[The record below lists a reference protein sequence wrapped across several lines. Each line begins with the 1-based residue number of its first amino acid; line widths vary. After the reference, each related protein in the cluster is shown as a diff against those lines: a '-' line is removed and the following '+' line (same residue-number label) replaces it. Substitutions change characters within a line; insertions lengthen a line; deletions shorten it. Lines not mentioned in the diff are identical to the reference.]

1 MKVSAEKIE
10 NQQVVLT
17 IEVVAA
23 ELDKAEERACK
34 RFAAQVNIPGF
45 RKGKAPRR
53 IVEQHVGKQAVLQ
66 EAFDYFIAPE
76 ALAEALKDQNMEDIV
91 TRPNIETVT
100 LEEGKDVVF
109 KATVVPRPEV
119 KLGEYKGLKIAKD
132 EVKVTDEDVEKQL
145 ESMAD
150 HQAKMVEAPEGAA
163 VQDGD
168 FTTLDFK
175 GFVDGEAFEGGE
187 GKDYPLQIGSH
198 SFIPGFE
205 EQLIGAK
212 VGEEKDV
219 NVKFPEE
226 YHAKELAGKDATFKC
241 TIRSIKHKEL
251 PAIDDAFAKAASKFE
266 TLDELKADIR
276 KNLTENAERKAE
288 NDRKAEA
295 LETASKNITVD
306 IPPVMVDNEVTRMLR
321 EMEMRLAQQGM
332 QLEQY
337 LQFAGTD
344 IAKLREQY
352 RETAEKNVR
361 TGLMLEEVAKEE
373 NIKVEAAIL
382 TKRSRSWPLLTA
394 LRRSRSRKSLLNRE
408 GSTIWLLPSCATRRC
423 SSSLTISLSNS
434 LWGYQL

>member
-45 RKGKAPRR
+45 RKGKAPRK
-53 IVEQHVGKQAVLQ
+53 IVEQHVGKQTVLQ

-76 ALAEALKDQNMEDIV
+76 ALADALKDQNMEDIV
-91 TRPNIETVT
+91 ARPKIEPVT
-100 LEEGKDVVF
+100 LEDGKDVVF

-132 EVKVTDEDVEKQL
+132 AVNVTDEDVQKQL
-145 ESMAD
+145 KSMAD
-150 HQAKMVEAPEGAA
+150 HQAKMVDAPEGAA

-168 FTTLDFK
+168 FTTLDFQ
-175 GFVDGEAFEGGE
+175 GFVDDEAFEGGE
-187 GKDYPLQIGSH
+187 GKDYPLQIGSK

-205 EQLIGAK
+205 DQLIGAK
-212 VGEEKDV
+212 IGEEKEV
-219 NVKFPEE
+219 QVKFPEE

-251 PAIDDAFAKAASKFE
+251 PAIDDEFAKSVSKFD
-266 TLDELKADIR
+266 TLDALKADIR
-276 KNLTENAERKAE
+276 KNLEANGERKAE
-288 NDRKAEA
+288 NDRKAKA
-295 LETASKNITVD
+295 IETATENTTVD
-306 IPPVMVDNEVTRMLR
+306 IPPVMIDNEVTRMVR

-361 TGLMLEEVAKEE
+361 TGLMLEEVAKAES
-373 NIKVEAAIL
+373 IKVEAADLDKEVETMAAAYGATPKQVKKIIAEQGRLNDLAATVLRNKTMQFIFDNL
-382 TKRSRSWPLLTA
+382 T
-394 LRRSRSRKSLLNRE
+394 E
-408 GSTIWLLPSCATRRC
+408 
-423 SSSLTISLSNS
+423 
-434 LWGYQL
+434 

>member
-45 RKGKAPRR
+45 RKGKAPRK
-53 IVEQHVGKQAVLQ
+53 IVEQHVGKQTVLQ

-76 ALAEALKDQNMEDIV
+76 ALADALKDQNMEDIV
-91 TRPNIETVT
+91 ARPKIEPVT
-100 LEEGKDVVF
+100 LEDGKDVVF

-132 EVKVTDEDVEKQL
+132 AVNVTDEDVQKQL
-145 ESMAD
+145 KSMAD
-150 HQAKMVEAPEGAA
+150 HQAKMVDAPEGAA

-168 FTTLDFK
+168 FTTLDFQ

-187 GKDYPLQIGSH
+187 GKDYPLQIGSK

-205 EQLIGAK
+205 DQLIGAK
-212 VGEEKDV
+212 IGEEKEV
-219 NVKFPEE
+219 QVKFPEE

-251 PAIDDAFAKAASKFE
+251 SAIDDEFAKSVSKFD
-266 TLDELKADIR
+266 TLDALKADIR
-276 KNLTENAERKAE
+276 KNLEANGERKAE
-288 NDRKAEA
+288 NDRKAKA
-295 LETASKNITVD
+295 IETATENTTVD
-306 IPPVMVDNEVTRMLR
+306 IPPVMIDNEVTRMVR

-361 TGLMLEEVAKEE
+361 TGLMLEEVAKAES
-373 NIKVEAAIL
+373 IKVEAADLDKEVETMAAAYGATPKQVKKIIAEQGRLNDLAATVLRNKTMQFIFDNL
-382 TKRSRSWPLLTA
+382 T
-394 LRRSRSRKSLLNRE
+394 E
-408 GSTIWLLPSCATRRC
+408 
-423 SSSLTISLSNS
+423 
-434 LWGYQL
+434 

>member
-10 NQQVVLT
+10 NQKVVLT

-34 RFAAQVNIPGF
+34 RFASQVNIPGF
-45 RKGKAPRR
+45 RKGKAPRK
-53 IVEQHVGKQAVLQ
+53 IVEQHVGKQMVLQ

-76 ALAEALKDQNMEDIV
+76 ALAEALKDQKMEDIV
-91 TRPNIETVT
+91 TRPDIETVT

-132 EVKVTDEDVEKQL
+132 EVKVTDEDVDNQL
-145 ESMAD
+145 KHMAD

-163 VQDGD
+163 VEDGD

-187 GKDYPLQIGSH
+187 GKDYPLQIGSN

-205 EQLIGAK
+205 TQLIGAK

-288 NDRKAEA
+288 A

-361 TGLMLEEVAKEE
+361 TGLMLEEVAKAE
-373 NIKVEAAIL
+373 NIKVEAADLDKEVEVMAAAYGATPKQVKKIIAEQGRL
-382 TKRSRSWPLLTA
+382 NDLAATV
-394 LRRSRSRKSLLNRE
+394 LRNKTMQFIFDNLAE
-408 GSTIWLLPSCATRRC
+408 
-423 SSSLTISLSNS
+423 
-434 LWGYQL
+434 

>member
-91 TRPNIETVT
+91 TRPDIETVT

-132 EVKVTDEDVEKQL
+132 EVKVTDEDVENQL
-145 ESMAD
+145 KSMAD

-187 GKDYPLQIGSH
+187 GKDYPLQIGSN

-205 EQLIGAK
+205 TQLIGAK

-361 TGLMLEEVAKEE
+361 TGLMLEEVAKAE
-373 NIKVEAAIL
+373 NIKVEAADLDKEVEVMAAAYGATPKQVKKIIAEQGRL
-382 TKRSRSWPLLTA
+382 NDLAATV
-394 LRRSRSRKSLLNRE
+394 LRNKTMQFIFDNLAE
-408 GSTIWLLPSCATRRC
+408 
-423 SSSLTISLSNS
+423 
-434 LWGYQL
+434 

>member
-10 NQQVVLT
+10 NQKVVLT

-34 RFAAQVNIPGF
+34 RFASQVNIPGF
-45 RKGKAPRR
+45 RKGKAPRK
-53 IVEQHVGKQAVLQ
+53 IVEQHVGKQTVLQ

-76 ALAEALKDQNMEDIV
+76 ALAEALKDQKMEDIV
-91 TRPNIETVT
+91 TRPDIETVT

-132 EVKVTDEDVEKQL
+132 EVKVTDEDVDNQL
-145 ESMAD
+145 KRMAD

-163 VQDGD
+163 VEDGD

-187 GKDYPLQIGSH
+187 GKDYPLQIGSN

-205 EQLIGAK
+205 TQLIGAK

-219 NVKFPEE
+219 NVEFPEE

-288 NDRKAEA
+288 NDRKSEA

-361 TGLMLEEVAKEE
+361 TGLMLEEVAKAE
-373 NIKVEAAIL
+373 NIKVEASDLDKEVEVMAAAYGATPKQVKKIIAEQGRL
-382 TKRSRSWPLLTA
+382 NDLAATV
-394 LRRSRSRKSLLNRE
+394 LRNKTMQFIFDNLAE
-408 GSTIWLLPSCATRRC
+408 
-423 SSSLTISLSNS
+423 
-434 LWGYQL
+434 

>member
-10 NQQVVLT
+10 NQKVVLT

-34 RFAAQVNIPGF
+34 RFASQVNIPGF
-45 RKGKAPRR
+45 RKGKAPRK
-53 IVEQHVGKQAVLQ
+53 IVEQHVGKQTVLQ

-76 ALAEALKDQNMEDIV
+76 ALAEALKDQKMEDIV
-91 TRPNIETVT
+91 TRPDIETVT

-132 EVKVTDEDVEKQL
+132 EVKVTDEDVDNQL
-145 ESMAD
+145 KRMAD

-163 VQDGD
+163 VEDGD

-175 GFVDGEAFEGGE
+175 GYVDGEAFEGGE
-187 GKDYPLQIGSH
+187 GKEYPLQIGSN

-205 EQLIGAK
+205 TQLIGAK

-361 TGLMLEEVAKEE
+361 TGLMLEEVAKAE
-373 NIKVEAAIL
+373 NIKVEAADLDKEVEVMAAAYGATPKQVKKIIAEQGRL
-382 TKRSRSWPLLTA
+382 NDLAATV
-394 LRRSRSRKSLLNRE
+394 LRNKTMQFIFDNLAE
-408 GSTIWLLPSCATRRC
+408 
-423 SSSLTISLSNS
+423 
-434 LWGYQL
+434 

>member
-10 NQQVVLT
+10 NQKVVLT

-34 RFAAQVNIPGF
+34 RFASQVNIPGF
-45 RKGKAPRR
+45 RKGKAPRK
-53 IVEQHVGKQAVLQ
+53 IVEQHVGKQTVLQ

-76 ALAEALKDQNMEDIV
+76 ALAEALKDQKMEDIV
-91 TRPNIETVT
+91 TRPDIETVT

-132 EVKVTDEDVEKQL
+132 EVKVTDEDVDNQL
-145 ESMAD
+145 KRMAD

-163 VQDGD
+163 VEDGD

-187 GKDYPLQIGSH
+187 GKDYPLQIGSN

-205 EQLIGAK
+205 TQLIGAK

-288 NDRKAEA
+288 NDRKSEA

-361 TGLMLEEVAKEE
+361 TGLMLEEVAKAE
-373 NIKVEAAIL
+373 NIKVEASDLDKEVEVMAAAYGATPKQVKKIIAEQGRL
-382 TKRSRSWPLLTA
+382 NDLAATV
-394 LRRSRSRKSLLNRE
+394 LRNKTMQFIFDNLAE
-408 GSTIWLLPSCATRRC
+408 
-423 SSSLTISLSNS
+423 
-434 LWGYQL
+434 

>member
-10 NQQVVLT
+10 NQKVVLT

-34 RFAAQVNIPGF
+34 RSASQVNIPGF
-45 RKGKAPRR
+45 RKGKAPRK
-53 IVEQHVGKQAVLQ
+53 IVEQHVGKQTVLQ

-76 ALAEALKDQNMEDIV
+76 ALAEALKDQKMEDIV
-91 TRPNIETVT
+91 TRPDIETVT

-132 EVKVTDEDVEKQL
+132 EVKVTDEDVDNQL
-145 ESMAD
+145 KRMAD

-163 VQDGD
+163 VEDGD

-187 GKDYPLQIGSH
+187 GKDYPLQIGSN

-205 EQLIGAK
+205 TQLIGAK

-361 TGLMLEEVAKEE
+361 TGLMLEEVAKAE
-373 NIKVEAAIL
+373 NIKVEAADLDKEVEVMAAAYGATPKQVKKIIAEQGRL
-382 TKRSRSWPLLTA
+382 NDLAATV
-394 LRRSRSRKSLLNRE
+394 LRNKTMQFIFDNLAE
-408 GSTIWLLPSCATRRC
+408 
-423 SSSLTISLSNS
+423 
-434 LWGYQL
+434 

>member
-10 NQQVVLT
+10 NQKVVLT

-34 RFAAQVNIPGF
+34 RFASQVNIPGF
-45 RKGKAPRR
+45 RKGKAPRK
-53 IVEQHVGKQAVLQ
+53 IVEQHVGKQTVLQ

-76 ALAEALKDQNMEDIV
+76 ALADALKDQNMEDIV
-91 TRPNIETVT
+91 ARPKIEPVT
-100 LEEGKDVVF
+100 LEDGKDVVF

-132 EVKVTDEDVEKQL
+132 AVNVTDEDVQKQL
-145 ESMAD
+145 KSMAD
-150 HQAKMVEAPEGAA
+150 HQAKMVDAPEGAA

-168 FTTLDFK
+168 FTTLDFQ

-187 GKDYPLQIGSH
+187 GKDYPLQIGSK

-205 EQLIGAK
+205 DQLIGAK
-212 VGEEKDV
+212 IGEEKEV
-219 NVKFPEE
+219 QVKFPEE

-251 PAIDDAFAKAASKFE
+251 PAIDDEFAKSVSKFD
-266 TLDELKADIR
+266 TLDALKADIR
-276 KNLTENAERKAE
+276 KNLEANGERKAE
-288 NDRKAEA
+288 NDRKAKA
-295 LETASKNITVD
+295 IETATENTTAD
-306 IPPVMVDNEVTRMLR
+306 IPPVMIDNEVTRMVR

-361 TGLMLEEVAKEE
+361 TGLMLEEVAKAES
-373 NIKVEAAIL
+373 IKVEAADLDKEVETMAAAYGATPKQVKKIIAEQGRLNDLAATVLRNKTMQFIFDNL
-382 TKRSRSWPLLTA
+382 T
-394 LRRSRSRKSLLNRE
+394 E
-408 GSTIWLLPSCATRRC
+408 
-423 SSSLTISLSNS
+423 
-434 LWGYQL
+434 

>member
-10 NQQVVLT
+10 NQKVVLT

-34 RFAAQVNIPGF
+34 RFASQVNIPGF
-45 RKGKAPRR
+45 RKGKAPRK
-53 IVEQHVGKQAVLQ
+53 IVEQHVGKQTVLQ

-76 ALAEALKDQNMEDIV
+76 ALAEALKDQKMEDIV
-91 TRPNIETVT
+91 TRPDIETVT

-132 EVKVTDEDVEKQL
+132 EVKVTDEDVDNQL
-145 ESMAD
+145 KRMAV

-163 VQDGD
+163 VEDGD

-187 GKDYPLQIGSH
+187 GKDYPLQIGSN

-205 EQLIGAK
+205 TQLIGAK

-295 LETASKNITVD
+295 LETASKTITVD

-361 TGLMLEEVAKEE
+361 TGLMLEEVAKAE
-373 NIKVEAAIL
+373 NIKVEASDLDKEVEVMAAAYGATPKQVKKIIAEQGRL
-382 TKRSRSWPLLTA
+382 NDLAATV
-394 LRRSRSRKSLLNRE
+394 LRNKTMQFIFDNLAE
-408 GSTIWLLPSCATRRC
+408 
-423 SSSLTISLSNS
+423 
-434 LWGYQL
+434 

>member
-10 NQQVVLT
+10 NQKVVLT

-34 RFAAQVNIPGF
+34 RFSSQVNIPGF
-45 RKGKAPRR
+45 RKGKAPRK
-53 IVEQHVGKQAVLQ
+53 IVEQHVGKQTVLQ

-76 ALAEALKDQNMEDIV
+76 ALAEALKDQKMEDIV
-91 TRPNIETVT
+91 TRPDIETVT

-132 EVKVTDEDVEKQL
+132 EVKVTDEDVDNQL
-145 ESMAD
+145 KRMAD

-163 VQDGD
+163 VEDGD

-187 GKDYPLQIGSH
+187 GKDYPLQIGSN

-205 EQLIGAK
+205 TQLIGAK

-288 NDRKAEA
+288 NDRKSEA

-361 TGLMLEEVAKEE
+361 TGLMLEEVAKAE
-373 NIKVEAAIL
+373 NIKVEASDLDKEVEVMAAAYGATPKQVKKIIAEQGRL
-382 TKRSRSWPLLTA
+382 NDLAATV
-394 LRRSRSRKSLLNRE
+394 LRNKTMQFIFDNLAE
-408 GSTIWLLPSCATRRC
+408 
-423 SSSLTISLSNS
+423 
-434 LWGYQL
+434 

>member
-45 RKGKAPRR
+45 RKGKAPRK
-53 IVEQHVGKQAVLQ
+53 IVEQHVGKQTVLQ

-76 ALAEALKDQNMEDIV
+76 ALADALKDQNMEDIV
-91 TRPNIETVT
+91 ARPKIEPVT
-100 LEEGKDVVF
+100 LEDGKDVVF

-132 EVKVTDEDVEKQL
+132 AVNVTDEDVQKQL
-145 ESMAD
+145 KSMAD
-150 HQAKMVEAPEGAA
+150 HQAKMVDAPEGAA

-168 FTTLDFK
+168 FTTLDFQ

-187 GKDYPLQIGSH
+187 GKDYPLQIGSK

-205 EQLIGAK
+205 DQLIGAK
-212 VGEEKDV
+212 IGEEKEV
-219 NVKFPEE
+219 QVKFPEE

-251 PAIDDAFAKAASKFE
+251 PAIDDEFAKSVSKFD
-266 TLDELKADIR
+266 TLDALKADIR
-276 KNLTENAERKAE
+276 KNLEANGERKAE
-288 NDRKAEA
+288 NDRKAKA
-295 LETASKNITVD
+295 IETATENTTVD
-306 IPPVMVDNEVTRMLR
+306 IPPVMIDNEVTRMVR

-337 LQFAGTD
+337 LQVAGTD

-361 TGLMLEEVAKEE
+361 TGLMLEEVAKAES
-373 NIKVEAAIL
+373 IKVEAADLDKEVETMAAAYGATPKQVKKIIAEQGRLNDLAATVLRNKTMQFIFDNL
-382 TKRSRSWPLLTA
+382 T
-394 LRRSRSRKSLLNRE
+394 E
-408 GSTIWLLPSCATRRC
+408 
-423 SSSLTISLSNS
+423 
-434 LWGYQL
+434 

>member
-34 RFAAQVNIPGF
+34 RLANQVSIPGF
-45 RKGKAPRR
+45 RKGKAPRA
-53 IVEQHVGKQAVLQ
+53 IVERHVGKESVLQ
-66 EAFDYFIAPE
+66 EAFDLLAPK
-76 ALAEALKDQNMEDIV
+76 ALADAMEDQKIEDIV
-91 TRPNIETVT
+91 ARPDIDIQT

-119 KLGEYKGLKIAKD
+119 KLGEYKGLKIEKD
-132 EVKVTDEDVEKQL
+132 AVSVTDEDVQKQI
-145 ESMAD
+145 EHMAD

-163 VQDGD
+163 VENGD

-187 GKDYPLQIGSH
+187 GKDYPLQIGSG

-205 EQLIGAK
+205 DQLVGAK
-212 VGEEKDV
+212 VGEEKEV
-219 NVKFPEE
+219 NVTFPEE
-226 YHAKELAGKDATFKC
+226 YHAKDLAGKPAVFKC

-251 PAIDDAFAKAASKFE
+251 PEINDDFAKSSSKFQ
-266 TLDELKADIR
+266 TLDELKADVR
-276 KNLTENAERKAE
+276 KNLEQNEERKADDAQKE
-288 NDRKAEA
+288 KA
-295 LETASKNITVD
+295 LETATNNTTVD
-306 IPPVMVDNEVTRMLR
+306 VPPIMIDNEVSRMIR

-332 QLEQY
+332 KLEQY

-344 IAKLREQY
+344 IAKLRETY

-361 TGLMLEEVAKEE
+361 TGLMLEEVAKAE
-373 NIKVEAAIL
+373 NIKVESKDLDKEVAMMAA
-382 TKRSRSWPLLTA
+382 A
-394 LRRSRSRKSLLNRE
+394 Y
-408 GSTIWLLPSCATRRC
+408 GATPQ
-423 SSSLTISLSNS
+423 S
-434 LWGYQL
+434 YK

>member
-10 NQQVVLT
+10 NQKVVLT

-34 RFAAQVNIPGF
+34 RFASQVNIPGF
-45 RKGKAPRR
+45 RKGKAPRK
-53 IVEQHVGKQAVLQ
+53 IVEQHVGKQTVLQ

-76 ALAEALKDQNMEDIV
+76 ALAEALKDQKMEDIV
-91 TRPNIETVT
+91 TRPDIETVT

-132 EVKVTDEDVEKQL
+132 EVKVTDEDVDNQL
-145 ESMAD
+145 KRMAD

-163 VQDGD
+163 VEDGD

-187 GKDYPLQIGSH
+187 GKDYPLQIGSN

-205 EQLIGAK
+205 TQLIGAK
-212 VGEEKDV
+212 VGDEKDV

-361 TGLMLEEVAKEE
+361 TGLMLEEVAKAE
-373 NIKVEAAIL
+373 NIKVEASDLDKEVEVMAAAYGATPKQVKKIIAEQGRL
-382 TKRSRSWPLLTA
+382 NDLAATV
-394 LRRSRSRKSLLNRE
+394 LRNKTMQFIFDNLAE
-408 GSTIWLLPSCATRRC
+408 
-423 SSSLTISLSNS
+423 
-434 LWGYQL
+434 

>member
-10 NQQVVLT
+10 NQKVVLT

-34 RFAAQVNIPGF
+34 RFASQVNIPGF
-45 RKGKAPRR
+45 RKGKAPRK
-53 IVEQHVGKQAVLQ
+53 IVEQHVGKQTVLQ

-76 ALAEALKDQNMEDIV
+76 ALAEALKDQKMEDIV
-91 TRPNIETVT
+91 TRPDIETVT

-132 EVKVTDEDVEKQL
+132 EVKVTDEDVDNQL
-145 ESMAD
+145 KHMAD

-163 VQDGD
+163 VEDGD

-187 GKDYPLQIGSH
+187 GKDYPLQIGSN

-205 EQLIGAK
+205 TQLIGAK

-352 RETAEKNVR
+352 RETAKKNVR
-361 TGLMLEEVAKEE
+361 TGLMLEEVAKAE
-373 NIKVEAAIL
+373 NIKVEAADLDKEVEVMAAAYGATPKQVKKIIAEQGRL
-382 TKRSRSWPLLTA
+382 NDLAATV
-394 LRRSRSRKSLLNRE
+394 LRNKTMQFIFDNLAE
-408 GSTIWLLPSCATRRC
+408 
-423 SSSLTISLSNS
+423 
-434 LWGYQL
+434 

>member
-10 NQQVVLT
+10 NQKVVLT

-34 RFAAQVNIPGF
+34 RFASQVNIPGF
-45 RKGKAPRR
+45 RKGKAPRK
-53 IVEQHVGKQAVLQ
+53 IVEQHVGKQTVLQ

-76 ALAEALKDQNMEDIV
+76 ALAEALKDQKMEDIV
-91 TRPNIETVT
+91 TRPDIETVT

-132 EVKVTDEDVEKQL
+132 EVKVTDEDVDNQL
-145 ESMAD
+145 KRMAD

-163 VQDGD
+163 VEDGD

-175 GFVDGEAFEGGE
+175 GYVDGEAFEGGE
-187 GKDYPLQIGSH
+187 GKDYPLQIGSN

-205 EQLIGAK
+205 TQLIGAK

-361 TGLMLEEVAKEE
+361 TGLMLEEVAKAE
-373 NIKVEAAIL
+373 NIKVEAADLDKEVEVMAAAYSATPKQVKKIIAEQGRL
-382 TKRSRSWPLLTA
+382 NDLAATV
-394 LRRSRSRKSLLNRE
+394 LRNKTMQFIFDNLAE
-408 GSTIWLLPSCATRRC
+408 
-423 SSSLTISLSNS
+423 
-434 LWGYQL
+434 

>member
-10 NQQVVLT
+10 NQKVVLT

-34 RFAAQVNIPGF
+34 RFASQVNIPGF
-45 RKGKAPRR
+45 RKGKAPRK
-53 IVEQHVGKQAVLQ
+53 IVEQHVGKQTVLQ

-76 ALAEALKDQNMEDIV
+76 ALAEALKDQKMEDIV
-91 TRPNIETVT
+91 TRPDIETVT

-132 EVKVTDEDVEKQL
+132 EVKVTDEDVDNQL
-145 ESMAD
+145 KRMAD

-163 VQDGD
+163 VEDGD

-175 GFVDGEAFEGGE
+175 GFVDGEAFDGGE
-187 GKDYPLQIGSH
+187 GKDYPLQIGSN

-205 EQLIGAK
+205 TQLIGAK

-276 KNLTENAERKAE
+276 KNLTENAEHKAE

-361 TGLMLEEVAKEE
+361 TGLMLEEVAKAE
-373 NIKVEAAIL
+373 NIKVEASDLDKEVEVMAAAYGATPKQVKKIIAEQGRL
-382 TKRSRSWPLLTA
+382 NDLAATV
-394 LRRSRSRKSLLNRE
+394 LRNKTMQFIFDNLAE
-408 GSTIWLLPSCATRRC
+408 
-423 SSSLTISLSNS
+423 
-434 LWGYQL
+434 

>member
-10 NQQVVLT
+10 NQKVVLT

-34 RFAAQVNIPGF
+34 RFASQVNIPGF
-45 RKGKAPRR
+45 RKGKAPRK
-53 IVEQHVGKQAVLQ
+53 IVEQHVGKQTVLQ

-76 ALAEALKDQNMEDIV
+76 ALAEALKDQKMEDIV
-91 TRPNIETVT
+91 TRPDIETVT

-132 EVKVTDEDVEKQL
+132 EVKVTDEDVDNQL
-145 ESMAD
+145 KHMAD
-150 HQAKMVEAPEGAA
+150 HQAKMVEAPEGAT
-163 VQDGD
+163 VEDGD

-187 GKDYPLQIGSH
+187 GKDYPLQIGSN

-205 EQLIGAK
+205 TQLIGAK

-321 EMEMRLAQQGM
+321 EMEMRLAQQGL

-361 TGLMLEEVAKEE
+361 TGLMLEEVAKAE
-373 NIKVEAAIL
+373 NIKVEAADLDKEVEVMAAAYGATPKQVKKIIAEQGRL
-382 TKRSRSWPLLTA
+382 NDLAATV
-394 LRRSRSRKSLLNRE
+394 LRNKTMQFIFDNLAE
-408 GSTIWLLPSCATRRC
+408 
-423 SSSLTISLSNS
+423 
-434 LWGYQL
+434 

>member
-45 RKGKAPRR
+45 RKGKAPRK
-53 IVEQHVGKQAVLQ
+53 IVEQHVGKQTVLQ

-76 ALAEALKDQNMEDIV
+76 ALADALKDQNMEDIV
-91 TRPNIETVT
+91 ARPKIEPVT
-100 LEEGKDVVF
+100 LEDGKDVVF

-132 EVKVTDEDVEKQL
+132 AVNVTDEDVQKQL
-145 ESMAD
+145 KSMAD
-150 HQAKMVEAPEGAA
+150 HQAKMVDAPEGAA

-168 FTTLDFK
+168 FTTLDFQ

-187 GKDYPLQIGSH
+187 GKDYPLQIGSK

-205 EQLIGAK
+205 DQLIGAK
-212 VGEEKDV
+212 IGEEKEV
-219 NVKFPEE
+219 QVKFPEE

-251 PAIDDAFAKAASKFE
+251 PAIDDEFAKSVSKFD
-266 TLDELKADIR
+266 TLDALKADIR
-276 KNLTENAERKAE
+276 KNLEANGERKAE
-288 NDRKAEA
+288 NDRKAKA
-295 LETASKNITVD
+295 IETATKNTTVD
-306 IPPVMVDNEVTRMLR
+306 IPPVMIDNEVTRMVR
-321 EMEMRLAQQGM
+321 EMEMRLVQQGM

-361 TGLMLEEVAKEE
+361 TGLMLEEVAKAES
-373 NIKVEAAIL
+373 IKVEAADLDKEVETMAAAYGATPKQVKKIIAEQGRLNDLAATVLRNKTMQFIFDNL
-382 TKRSRSWPLLTA
+382 T
-394 LRRSRSRKSLLNRE
+394 E
-408 GSTIWLLPSCATRRC
+408 
-423 SSSLTISLSNS
+423 
-434 LWGYQL
+434 

>member
-23 ELDKAEERACK
+23 ELDKAEERAYK

-45 RKGKAPRR
+45 RKGKAPRK
-53 IVEQHVGKQAVLQ
+53 IVEQHVGKQTVLQ

-76 ALAEALKDQNMEDIV
+76 ALADALKDQNMEDIV
-91 TRPNIETVT
+91 ARPKIEPVT
-100 LEEGKDVVF
+100 LEDGKDVVF

-132 EVKVTDEDVEKQL
+132 AVNVTDEDVQKQL
-145 ESMAD
+145 KSMAD
-150 HQAKMVEAPEGAA
+150 HQAKMVDAPEGAA

-168 FTTLDFK
+168 FTTLDFQ

-187 GKDYPLQIGSH
+187 GKDYPLQIGSK

-205 EQLIGAK
+205 DQLIGAK
-212 VGEEKDV
+212 IGEEKEV
-219 NVKFPEE
+219 QVKFPEE

-251 PAIDDAFAKAASKFE
+251 SAIDDEFAKSVSKFD
-266 TLDELKADIR
+266 TLDALKADIR
-276 KNLTENAERKAE
+276 KNLEANGERKAE
-288 NDRKAEA
+288 NDRKAKA
-295 LETASKNITVD
+295 IETATENTTVD
-306 IPPVMVDNEVTRMLR
+306 IPPVMIDNEVTRMVR

-361 TGLMLEEVAKEE
+361 TGLMLEEVAKAES
-373 NIKVEAAIL
+373 IKVEAADLDKEVETMAAAYGATPKQVKKIIAEQGRLNDLAATVLCNKTMQFIFDNL
-382 TKRSRSWPLLTA
+382 T
-394 LRRSRSRKSLLNRE
+394 E
-408 GSTIWLLPSCATRRC
+408 
-423 SSSLTISLSNS
+423 
-434 LWGYQL
+434 

>member
-34 RFAAQVNIPGF
+34 RLANQVSIPGF
-45 RKGKAPRR
+45 RKGKAPRA
-53 IVEQHVGKQAVLQ
+53 IVERHVGKDSVLQ
-66 EAFDYFIAPE
+66 EAFDLLAPK
-76 ALAEALKDQNMEDIV
+76 ALSDAMEEQKIENIVARPEIDIQ
-91 TRPNIETVT
+91 T
-100 LEEGKDVVF
+100 LEDGKDVVF

-119 KLGEYKGLKIAKD
+119 KLGDYKGLKIEKD
-132 EVKVTDEDVEKQL
+132 AVNVPDEDVQKQL
-145 ESMAD
+145 EHMAD

-163 VQDGD
+163 VENGD

-187 GKDYPLQIGSH
+187 GKDYPLQIGSN

-205 EQLIGAK
+205 DQLVGAK

-219 NVKFPEE
+219 NVTFPEE
-226 YHAKELAGKDATFKC
+226 YHAKDLAGKPAVFKC

-251 PAIDDAFAKAASKFE
+251 PEINDDFAKSSSKFQ
-266 TLDELKADIR
+266 TLDELKADVR
-276 KNLTENAERKAE
+276 KNLEQNEERKADDAQKE
-288 NDRKAEA
+288 KA
-295 LETASKNITVD
+295 LETATNNTTVD
-306 IPPVMVDNEVTRMLR
+306 VPPIMIDNEVSRMIR

-332 QLEQY
+332 KLEQY

-344 IAKLREQY
+344 IAKLRETY

-361 TGLMLEEVAKEE
+361 TGLMLEEVAKAE
-373 NIKVEAAIL
+373 NIKVESKDLDKEIAMMAAAYGATPKQVAKIIKEQGRL
-382 TKRSRSWPLLTA
+382 SDLAATV
-394 LRRSRSRKSLLNRE
+394 LRNKTMQFIFDNIAE
-408 GSTIWLLPSCATRRC
+408 
-423 SSSLTISLSNS
+423 
-434 LWGYQL
+434 